1 MENTQNNEV
10 VTSVKSVATL
20 ANGNPINTNRR
31 GRPVGS
37 TSINSSASI
46 KRLEELGF
54 DPIQHLVEQYKD
66 IQQKI
71 EEMQAG
77 KMRYSAMALANM
89 ETLKKGIADTLM
101 KYAYKAVPTAS
112 ESTVETKTPLKITLS
127 GIDK

>member
-1 MENTQNNEV
+1 MENTQNTEV
-10 VTSVKSVATL
+10 VSSEKSVSTL

-31 GRPVGS
+31 GRPLGS

-54 DPIQHLVEQYKD
+54 DPIEHLVEQYKD
-66 IQQKI
+66 VQRKI
-71 EEMQAG
+71 NDMHEG
-77 KMRYSAMALANM
+77 KIRFSAMAMATLEN
-89 ETLKKGIADTLM
+89 LKKGIADTLM